1 MDSAERIRMLL
12 PMLNGN
18 LAAAEFIDSIY
29 NVLHLWDDLIDH
41 DKPVTDMQVNDAF
54 YAVLV
59 EIPRN
64 PFYRKYFDHL
74 NPILVN
80 AITNWHV
87 ANRMERK
94 GDEYQK
100 RIAYVLRSS
109 YVDLLTQSAFLL
121 GGVEHAAAV
130 GFDNRL
136 YAHKETLEGY
146 LINLETEEQARNAHL
161 E

>member
-1 MDSAERIRMLL
+1 MNSAERIKMLL
-12 PMLNGN
+12 PTLKGN

-54 YAVLV
+54 YAILI

-64 PFYRKYFDHL
+64 PFYRKYFDFL
-74 NPILVN
+74 NPILAN
-80 AITNWHV
+80 AITNWHI
-87 ANRMERK
+87 ANRMERR
-94 GDEYQK
+94 GDEYEK

-109 YVDLLTQSAFLL
+109 YVDLLTQSALLL

-130 GFDNRL
+130 GYDNRL
-136 YAHKETLEGY
+136 YTHKETLEGY
-146 LINLETEEQARNAHL
+146 LSNLEIEEQARNAHL